1 MRARV
6 LKILIPGLAV
16 LVAYV
21 VIYATGMPHW
31 KGRILIMALLLPSV
45 NVWILW
51 YGINPKTK
59 MMNPDPQ
66 FDKNRRRHE
75 LEGRIVIVVF
85 GLFLAFWMTLPLL
98 GDLIGLA
105 CGQKLVTGTNVVAL
119 HEVGGTSD
127 WAFYQ
132 SVEFSDK
139 GKVEAYTFVFFPTRT
154 MAGRTYDFIALPR
167 THLILDCHESKT
179 VTREKGITAKG

>member
-1 MRARV
+1 MRVRA
-6 LKILIPGLAV
+6 LKILIPGLAL

-21 VIYATGMPHW
+21 VIYAMGMPQW
-31 KGRILIMALLLPSV
+31 KGRILMMALLLPSV

-75 LEGRIVIVVF
+75 FELRMVTI
-85 GLFLAFWMTLPLL
+85 LFALLIGYWMTLPLL

-105 CGQKLVTGTNVVAL
+105 RGERLVTRTNVVAL

-139 GKVEAYTFVFFPTRT
+139 GKVEAYIFVFFPTRT
-154 MAGRTYDFIALPR
+154 MAGMTYDFIALPR